1 MDNIKKFQEWRA
13 EEIVKVFLLKAD
25 LKLSVDKYPTPLFDF
40 FVTIKD
46 KPSIKF
52 AVEVKTTKSFQLNLR
67 KQLSNIKTYRDADM
81 ITIPV
86 LIFRIDEQKETGEL
100 DFLVIPSFKENKL
113 LIRNDFQF
121 VEMTTD
127 NLKDKI
133 DSITK
138 WHGRK

>member
-25 LKLSVDKYPTPLFDF
+25 LKLSIDKYPTPLFDF

-46 KPSIKF
+46 KPNIKF
-52 AVEVKTTKSFQLNLR
+52 AVEVKTTKSFQLNLK

-113 LIRNDFQF
+113 LIRNEFEF
-121 VEMTTD
+121 VEMRTD

-133 DSITK
+133 DRITK

>member
-25 LKLSVDKYPTPLFDF
+25 LKLSIDKYPTPLFDF

-46 KPSIKF
+46 KPNIKF
-52 AVEVKTTKSFQLNLR
+52 AVEVKTTKSFQLNLK

-113 LIRNDFQF
+113 LIRNEFQF
-121 VEMTTD
+121 VEMRTD

-138 WHGRK
+138 WHERK